1 MHGVIGRC
9 GQACAQCS
17 GVRQG
22 CTVSLRQRGGVAVS
36 HHHARWPLN
45 DDQLAR
51 CVVTP
56 AVHVE
61 TRTPANLLAGVF
73 LIYR

>member
-1 MHGVIGRC
+1 MQWC
-9 GQACAQCS
+9 QA
-17 GVRQG
+17 G
-22 CTVSLRQRGGVAVS
+22 LRRIVAPARGVAVS

-56 AVHVE
+56 TVHLE